1 MSNNILQPKFF
12 NPPDIWTNIQ
22 SYFKSKGIQTQ
33 DTITSD
39 LNVKTK
45 DSFWFYSQLSYTWS
59 WYEKNIAKTNMD
71 RRRRYEELQ
80 LMDQDAEINAAL
92 NIYADEATTISMS
105 SGHVVNIVSEN
116 EKVKEEIEKLF
127 YKTLQ
132 LEEQIWGLTRDL
144 CKYGDAP
151 FEIVLN
157 SEEDTITR
165 LVAIPVEGFERIEA
179 DKSLQKF
186 LYKPVELYT
195 DAITASNPEAIPAIE
210 YKPFEVAHFSIRT
223 NDQRYAPYGMPVI
236 EPARKTWKQ
245 LKILEDCLMINRLTR
260 SQERKIF
267 YVDVGNMDPSAANNF
282 IGDIKR
288 EFTKKQFYNASNG
301 EIDMQA
307 SPINQMQ
314 DFFIPIRTGAS
325 NSRIE
330 ALTPSSN
337 FDQVGDVNIFRDK
350 MLAAL
355 GVPPAYLGRVTGVG
369 AAGQPTNTVSGLS
382 QQDKKFGRK
391 IQRIQKSVVSTL
403 YKIAYIQLFL
413 KGFSTEDIE
422 SLEIN
427 LTYPSD
433 LDQQIQ
439 LEALDKRLAT
449 ATSAKSVMGSNGTNL
464 FSDYWIYKNIMR
476 FTDEEIEEIIKQR
489 IDETP
494 AAGGPNEGGMT
505 AGGGA
510 PAGGIEGEFQEF
522 AGEPGEQPAEGAAPG
537 EEEAPAPEA
546 GEEKAPAA
554 AAPEVAH
561 TKRDGSL
568 VMESLKN
575 TLKFVQNKRKAN
587 FDTKYNLNNFSYLV
601 SEGELRGLADT
612 QSVVDVSKK
621 KLLQ

>member
-1 MSNNILQPKFF
+1 MANNLDQKFF
-12 NPPDIWTNIQ
+12 AIPDIWTNIQ
-22 SYFKSKGIQTQ
+22 SYFKAKGIQTQ

-132 LEEQIWGLTRDL
+132 IEEQIWGLTRDL

-165 LVAIPVEGFERIEA
+165 LVPIPVEGFERIEA
-179 DKSLQKF
+179 DKSLQEF

-195 DAITASNPEAIPAIE
+195 DAITASNSEAIEAIH
-210 YKPFEVAHFSIRT
+210 YKPFEVAHFSIKT

-236 EPARKTWKQ
+236 EPARKVWKQ
-245 LKILEDCLMINRLTR
+245 LKILEDCLLINRLTR
-260 SQERKIF
+260 SQERKVF
-267 YVDVGNMDPSAANNF
+267 YVDVGNMDPANANNF
-282 IGDIKR
+282 IGEIKR
-288 EFTKKQFYNASNG
+288 EFTKKGFYNASTG

-314 DFFIPIRTGAS
+314 DFFIPIRAGAS
-325 NSRIE
+325 NSRID

-337 FDQVGDVNIFRDK
+337 FDQTGDVNIFRDK

-355 GVPPAYLGRVTGVG
+355 GIPPAYLGRVSGIG
-369 AAGQPTNTVSGLS
+369 ATGQPTTTVSGLS

-449 ATSAKSVMGSNGTNL
+449 ATSAKGVMGSNGTNL
-464 FSDYWIYKNIMR
+464 FSDYWIYKNIMK

-505 AGGGA
+505 SGGGAA

-522 AGEPGEQPAEGAAPG
+522 AGEPGETPPEEGAAPAEG
-537 EEEAPAPEA
+537 GTPEAGKEAAPEA
-546 GEEKAPAA
+546 K
-554 AAPEVAH
+554 APEVAH
-561 TKRDGSL
+561 TNRKGSL
-568 VMESLKN
+568 VLESLKN
-575 TLKFVQNKRKAN
+575 TLKFVQNKRKTN
-587 FDTKYNLNNFSYLV
+587 YDTKYKLNNFSYLV
-601 SEGELRGLADT
+601 SEGELRGLADA
-612 QSVVDVSKK
+612 DKVSALKK
-621 KLLQ
+621 KLIQ